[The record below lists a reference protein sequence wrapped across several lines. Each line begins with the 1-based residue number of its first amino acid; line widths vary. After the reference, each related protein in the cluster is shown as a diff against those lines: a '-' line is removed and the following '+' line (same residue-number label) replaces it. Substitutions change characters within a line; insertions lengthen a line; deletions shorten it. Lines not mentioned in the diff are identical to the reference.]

1 MANPTRMDYILRDGA
16 DARVRAAKRDAVSAK
31 NLGTAATLAIVTAAK
46 RVCVAVEGTD
56 TNYTTYLGVA
66 ADVIADATTNAIDT
80 TTIPV
85 LGYDEADGDTSLYD
99 TSPYFSYMVDNGD
112 VYADSPMAVRTHF
125 ARQSLRVGL
134 RARHRSFMTTLR
146 NGNGTDHSNQ
156 IWPIIREALAAFVDF
171 RRIGFTAY
179 ELAEKRA
186 LANVGL
192 AEDPAVTIWQ
202 EFLDATAG
210 MTMTGYIPN
219 SVGADAQSIM
229 ANLQLADD
237 AWASFRERMM
247 ENLPG
252 PIHAEPANDTAI
264 RRVDWG
270 VNWVWP

>member
-1 MANPTRMDYILRDGA
+1 
-16 DARVRAAKRDAVSAK
+16 
-31 NLGTAATLAIVTAAK
+31 
-46 RVCVAVEGTD
+46 
-56 TNYTTYLGVA
+56 
-66 ADVIADATTNAIDT
+66 
-80 TTIPV
+80 
-85 LGYDEADGDTSLYD
+85 
-99 TSPYFSYMVDNGD
+99 
-112 VYADSPMAVRTHF
+112 
-125 ARQSLRVGL
+125 
-134 RARHRSFMTTLR
+134 MTTLR

-156 IWPIIREALAAFVDF
+156 IWPIIREALAAFVDL